1 MKNTSIYKLGL
12 NVADELLLPLG
23 CAYVKGNAVYIEF
36 IMLGVYLCGLA
47 GKNFLGHDFT
57 QDKFITM
64 LLLHRN
70 EFYDGNIA
78 TLTDE
83 AKIAFDDYQQAMKN
97 WPAYKTTYDSR
108 KIIECL
114 FYRLSKKGKS
124 IASQNDQIRLKAKL
138 IDIMTIIENIYIS
151 AVGNTELELEANNL
165 SSTDKKHNQTLLQ
178 YMEKEFEKQY
188 HFIQKGLPLILMAV
202 FLISSFFILSF

>member
-1 MKNTSIYKLGL
+1 M
-12 NVADELLLPLG
+12 ADELLLPLG

-138 IDIMTIIENIYIS
+138 IDIMTIIENIYMS
-151 AVGNTELELEANNL
+151 TMGDTELMPEIAPH
-165 SSTDKKHNQTLLQ
+165 STAKNDNQGLLQ
-178 YMEKEFEKQY
+178 HMDKEFAKQY
-188 HFIQKGLPLILMAV
+188 HFIQKGLPLILMAF
-202 FLISSFFILSF
+202 FLIGSFFIVLIQP